1 MKTERGEKVDRKALG
16 LLMIFA
22 SLYALLTITF
32 APISFGPLQLRLADC
47 LISLA
52 ALFGWPLIL
61 GVTLGCFVGN
71 AYTNLFYFWMG
82 PYDILLGPLANL
94 VAASIIFLLRKRRLM
109 ACIIGS
115 IPVGFI
121 VGGYLWIFFPPPD
134 IFGLILPAWT
144 SMVLSL
150 TISSLIAIGG
160 LGYGLLKTLSK
171 ESILKPLISRGLR
184 VYTDS
189 SDGKEG

>member
-1 MKTERGEKVDRKALG
+1 MKTERMEKVDRKALG

-94 VAASIIFLLRKRRLM
+94 VAASIIFLLRKHRLM

-115 IPVGFI
+115 IPIGFI

-134 IFGLILPAWT
+134 IFGLILPAWM

-150 TISSLIAIGG
+150 TMSSLIAIGG
-160 LGYGLLKTLSK
+160 LGYGLLKALSK
-171 ESILKPLISRGLR
+171 DSILKPLTSRGLR
-184 VYTDS
+184 VYTAP